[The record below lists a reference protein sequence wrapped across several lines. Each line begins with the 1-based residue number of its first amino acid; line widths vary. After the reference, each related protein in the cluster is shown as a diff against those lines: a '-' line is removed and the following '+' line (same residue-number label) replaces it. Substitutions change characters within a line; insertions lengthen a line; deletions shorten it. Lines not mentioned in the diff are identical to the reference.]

1 MGCLVVVG
9 CHRQTM
15 SLPESIIH
23 LFRTLTT
30 AEAGMVAVER
40 LNSLAEVE
48 SEQAVLSETR
58 AGHSRSSSATA
69 STSCGHV
76 ELKRLKLRYR
86 VGAEAALDSTTLDV
100 PAGCKLA
107 VVGRSGAGKVCDVY
121 PLCVCCCV

>member
-1 MGCLVVVG
+1 
-9 CHRQTM
+9 M
-15 SLPESIIH
+15 SLPEAIIQM
-23 LFRTLTT
+23 FRNLTN
-30 AEAGMVAVER
+30 AEAGMVAVQR

-58 AGHSRSSSATA
+58 AGHSSSSSTTVIA

-107 VVGRSGAGKVCDVY
+107 VVGRSGAGKVCAVSCFVCVRL
-121 PLCVCCCV
+121 LCM